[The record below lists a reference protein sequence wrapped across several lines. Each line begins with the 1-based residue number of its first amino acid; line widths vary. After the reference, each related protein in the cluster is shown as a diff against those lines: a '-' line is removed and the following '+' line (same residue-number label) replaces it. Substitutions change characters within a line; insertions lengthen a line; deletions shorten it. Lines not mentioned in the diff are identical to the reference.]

1 MSTYK
6 ILTPPRQNIAKF
18 FNCWYDTNMKL
29 ELFLKQRVKELN
41 EIHEIEGGA
50 FSRLSKSYIKI
61 LLLIFNLPFKNK
73 KRRIFT
79 ISLLVY
85 FIVLI
90 ISVGTFFTNVDF
102 SVLSVIEAILKMIF
116 AYLVAVGGLSL
127 LILVIMMIGG
137 GLRRKAIK
145 EYKRK
150 HGGYIQFSNS
160 QYQKAAEVLENFKQ
174 IKYKEA
180 VKKYTQE
187 IVDLLIIT
195 DSIFMAR
202 YHVAPFYYKHFLE
215 RAVSIKSIKENREAY
230 DDEE

>member
-1 MSTYK
+1 
-6 ILTPPRQNIAKF
+6 
-18 FNCWYDTNMKL
+18 MKL

-41 EIHEIEGGA
+41 EIHETEEGV
-50 FSRLSKSYIKI
+50 FSRVSKNYIKI
-61 LLLIFNLPFKNK
+61 FLLLSNLPFKNK
-73 KRRIFT
+73 KRKILT

-85 FIVLI
+85 FIALI
-90 ISVGTFFTNVDF
+90 ILVGTFFANIHF
-102 SVLSVIEAILKMIF
+102 SVLSVIEALLKMIF
-116 AYLVAVGGLSL
+116 AYLVAVGALSL
-127 LILVIMMIGG
+127 LILVIMMVGG
-137 GLRRKAIK
+137 GLRRKTIK

-150 HGGYIQFSNS
+150 HGGYIQFSNL

-187 IVDLLIIT
+187 IVDLLMIT
-195 DSIFMAR
+195 DSIFIAR

-215 RAVSIKSIKENREAY
+215 RAVSLKSIKENREAR